1 MRRMF
6 LLSIGLLLAVGARA
20 QEKDFRVEVEASEVA
35 ANEGFRI
42 SFKLNGKGRDFEP
55 PSFRYFDVEWGPA
68 KSLNRR
74 IVNGNFSMT
83 MSYSYKLK
91 PKRKGSYR
99 IGPATIVKD
108 AQTLTTDAVSIK
120 VTESAGQQQSR
131 QAGKNGR
138 TATQRIQDNLYIK
151 CMVDNTE
158 PYRGEQI
165 RAIYKLFINVGV
177 SDYEVKATP
186 QFNGFWKEVIKD
198 PQKFNVRTERVDGE
212 RFKTAVLSKV
222 ALFPQRA
229 GELKLDP
236 FKMKFD
242 VRYRDD
248 GGNERGFSRF
258 RRNYKTKTLTI
269 SSSPV
274 SIDVKPLPDGAPAS
288 FAGLV
293 GEFNLSSS
301 LERKQ
306 AKMNEPVS
314 LKLTL
319 AGKGNFN
326 KVQPPQLPI
335 PPTFDTYAPETT
347 NQVSAKSG
355 EVEGVKTFKYLL
367 IPRSPGQH
375 KLDPFP
381 VTYFNPTE
389 EKYVTETTPAFD
401 IRVRPGQGRADST
414 VAARSLLPRQ
424 QSVQTI
430 DKDIRYIQAEGA
442 NLSKEPAGFA
452 FSAPFWG
459 LAIAPF
465 LLVGGMAY
473 LRQQPGAA
481 EASRAQ
487 RAQKLAQQQLRAAS
501 KALEDEATLAFYE
514 SLSWALW
521 GYAGDK
527 LSIPVAE
534 MTQDHLQQRFQE
546 KGVSQQLIQ
555 ELLTLIQHCEEA
567 TYTPSEGRMNRQS
580 LYQKAEKLITDLE
593 AELKQA

>member
-1 MRRMF
+1 MVV
-6 LLSIGLLLAVGARA
+6 LSIGLLLAVGAQA
-20 QEKDFRVEVEASEVA
+20 QEKDFRVKVEANEVA
-35 ANEGFRI
+35 ANEAFRI

-55 PSFRYFDVEWGPA
+55 PSFKYFDVEWGPA

-120 VTESAGQQQSR
+120 VTESNRGQNSR
-131 QAGKNGR
+131 QARKKDR
-138 TATQRIQDNLYIK
+138 TAIQRIQDNLYIK

-165 RAIYKLFINVGV
+165 RATYKLFINVGV

-198 PQKFNVRTERVDGE
+198 PEKFNVRTERVEGE

-229 GELKLDP
+229 GKLRLDP

-248 GGNERGFSRF
+248 GDNERGFSRF

-274 SIDVKPLPDGAPAS
+274 SIDVKPLPGGAPAS
-288 FAGLV
+288 FSGLV
-293 GEFNLSSS
+293 GEFDLSSS

-319 AGKGNFN
+319 AGTGNFN
-326 KVQPPQLPI
+326 KVQPPDLTI
-335 PPTFDTYAPETT
+335 PPTFDTYDPETN

-355 EVEGVKTFKYLL
+355 QVKGSKTFKYLL

-375 KLDPFP
+375 ELDPLT
-381 VTYFNPTE
+381 VTYFNPNE
-389 EKYVTETTPAFD
+389 AEYITETTPAFD
-401 IRVRPGQGRADST
+401 IRVRPGQGGADST

-430 DKDIRYIQAEGA
+430 DKDIRYIQAEAG
-442 NLSKEPAGFA
+442 NLSKEPAGFT

-465 LLVGGMAY
+465 LLVGSIAY
-473 LRQQPGAA
+473 FRQQEGTA
-481 EASRAQ
+481 EATRAQ
-487 RAQKLAQQQLRAAS
+487 RAQKLAQEQLKAAS
-501 KALEDEATLAFYE
+501 KALEDEAALAFYE

-534 MTQDHLQQRFQE
+534 MTQDHLQSRFQE
-546 KGVSQQLIQ
+546 KGVSQYLIQ
-555 ELLTLIQHCEEA
+555 ELLSLIRYCEEA
-567 TYTPSEGRMNRQS
+567 TYTPNGERMDRQN
-580 LYQKAEKLITDLE
+580 LYRQAEKLITDLE
-593 AELKQA
+593 AELKQV